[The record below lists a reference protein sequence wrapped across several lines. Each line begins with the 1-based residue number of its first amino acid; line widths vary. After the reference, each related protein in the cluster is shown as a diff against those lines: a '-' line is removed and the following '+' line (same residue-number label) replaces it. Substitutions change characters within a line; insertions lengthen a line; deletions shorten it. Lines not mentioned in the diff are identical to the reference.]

1 VKAKKLLW
9 PHFKFLSFML
19 GVLVMAEIEFSAFDL
34 LLLAPKVGGRTQ
46 KNCSNFVH
54 GDLGMVQNSFF
65 ALNLLFLMPK
75 VKG

>member
-1 VKAKKLLW
+1 
-9 PHFKFLSFML
+9 
-19 GVLVMAEIEFSAFDL
+19 MAEIEFSAFDL